1 MTCVKT
7 VQALWAAEQKFRE
20 DNEPL
25 LHAID
30 TLKAAAERMGKRF
43 ACIELEGEEVR
54 WGCAGMNVV
63 EATFSKSLDGKCWVS
78 IKFSDRWAEV
88 DDPNSSLSFPLEW
101 LDLSE
106 EAQIEAYKT
115 WIRETVERVEA
126 NRRRRA
132 QQENSRKIQELEAQI
147 AALKA
152 TL

>member
-1 MTCVKT
+1 MTCVNT
-7 VQALWAAEQKFRE
+7 VRALWAAEQKFQE
-20 DNEPL
+20 NNAPL

-30 TLKAAAERMGKRF
+30 TLKAAAERMGERF
-43 ACIELEGEEVR
+43 ARVALYGEAIR

-63 EATFSKSLDGKCWVS
+63 EARFCEKTVNKALQVV
-78 IKFSDRWAEV
+78 IVFSDPENGASTS
-88 DDPNSSLSFPLEW
+88 DLHFPLEW

-106 EAQIEAYKT
+106 EAQVKAYQT

-126 NRRRRA
+126 NRRRRT
-132 QQENSRKIQELEAQI
+132 QQENQRKIQELEAQI

>member
-1 MTCVKT
+1 MFMTCVKT

-30 TLKAAAERMGKRF
+30 TLKDAAERMGERF
-43 ACIELEGEEVR
+43 ARVALFGEAAR

-63 EATFSKSLDGKCWVS
+63 EARFIEATSKVPHVV
-78 IKFSDRWAEV
+78 IVFSDENGASTS
-88 DDPNSSLSFPLEW
+88 DLHFPLEW

-106 EAQIEAYKT
+106 EAQVEAYKA
-115 WIRETVERVEA
+115 WIRETVEQVEA

-132 QQENSRKIQELEAQI
+132 QQENLRKIQELEAQI

>member
-25 LHAID
+25 LHEID
-30 TLKAAAERMGKRF
+30 TLKAAAERMGERF
-43 ACIELEGEEVR
+43 ARVALYGEAIR

-63 EATFSKSLDGKCWVS
+63 EARFCETVNKALQVVIVFSYENGAST
-78 IKFSDRWAEV
+78 SD
-88 DDPNSSLSFPLEW
+88 LHFPLEW

-106 EAQIEAYKT
+106 EAQVEAYKAHV
-115 WIRETVERVEA
+115 RETVERVEA
-126 NRRRRA
+126 NRRRRT
-132 QQENSRKIQELEAQI
+132 QRENLHKIQELEAQI